1 MEIILFETLPSTQTY
16 LIDAINCKL
25 VEPPVCVIADIQTN
39 GIGSR
44 DNNWICEKGSL
55 FASVCLPKS
64 MLPDDLPTQSASI
77 YFGQIMKEV
86 LVKLN
91 KDVWLKWPNDLYL
104 DDKKI
109 GGIITNSVEDYLVCG
124 VGINIGL
131 NHFEFSSLITDK
143 TPYNILE
150 KFLQVI
156 EKKPNWKQ
164 ILSNVRIEFSRNKN
178 YFAHTLFGKKSL
190 EDALLCEDGSL
201 DINGERVYSLR

>member
-1 MEIILFETLPSTQTY
+1 MEIISFETLPSTQTY
-16 LIDAINCKL
+16 LIDAINSKTA
-25 VEPPVCVIADIQTN
+25 EPPICVISDIQTD

-44 DNNWICEKGSL
+44 DNNWVYEEGSL
-55 FASVCLPKS
+55 FASVCLPNE
-64 MLPDDLPTQSASI
+64 MLPDDLPIQSASI
-77 YFGQIMKEV
+77 YFGQMMKEV

-91 KDVWLKWPNDLYL
+91 KDIWLKWPNDLYL

-109 GGIITNSVEDYLVCG
+109 GGIITNSVQGCLVCG
-124 VGINIGL
+124 VGVNMGL
-131 NHFEFSSLITDK
+131 NNKYFASLVTDK
-143 TPYNILE
+143 TPYFILE
-150 KFLQVI
+150 NFLKVI

-190 EDALLCEDGSL
+190 EGALLCEDGSL